1 MPYQPALDL
10 KNKVVDLLLTN
21 SKPPDIDL
29 IISVLEMVRAEIRFR
44 YENRLNM
51 FRDKVKK

>member
-10 KNKVVDLLLTN
+10 KNKVVELLLTD
-21 SKPPDIDL
+21 SKPPDID
-29 IISVLEMVRAEIRFR
+29 IIESVLKIVQAEIRFR

-51 FRDKVKK
+51 FRDKFKK